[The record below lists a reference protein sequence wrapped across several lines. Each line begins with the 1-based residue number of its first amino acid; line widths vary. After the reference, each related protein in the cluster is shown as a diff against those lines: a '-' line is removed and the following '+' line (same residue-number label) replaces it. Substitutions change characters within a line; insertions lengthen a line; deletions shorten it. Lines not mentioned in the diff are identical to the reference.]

1 MNMKITKFPALVTL
15 LTDEE
20 QPIHEESKNGD
31 DSSPGGRGLQL
42 YLQRIG
48 EVDLLKP
55 EEERELALQNM
66 KGDTAAREQLIMANL
81 RLVVHIAKDYRG
93 FGLPFLDLI
102 NEGNIG
108 LMRGIERYDPDKGSK
123 VSSYAAWWIK
133 QSMRTA
139 LADQAKTIRV
149 PVHKVEE
156 IRRMQRVVA
165 RLTEILGQEPTD
177 AEIAKELGT
186 SESRVARLQN
196 CSPREISLDREIN
209 PKDGNSGTIQDIIPD
224 TNVVDPAKTL
234 ETKDQGT
241 LVRELLTNI
250 SHRESIILQ
259 ERFGLNGTE
268 PKTFK
273 EIGELFHLSRDR
285 IRQMQDVALEKLGR
299 VLRKM
304 EPGHFS
310 AGKT

>member
-1 MNMKITKFPALVTL
+1 MKVTKFPALVTL

-20 QPIHEESKNGD
+20 QQIHEESKNGD

-55 EEERELALQNM
+55 EEERKLALQNM
-66 KGDTAAREQLIMANL
+66 KGDTVAREQLIMANL

-196 CSPREISLDREIN
+196 CSLREISLDREIN
-209 PKDGNSGTIQDIIPD
+209 PKDGNSGTIQEIIPD

-259 ERFGLNGTE
+259 DRFGLNGTE
-268 PKTFK
+268 PKTLK

-304 EPGHFS
+304 EPVHFS
-310 AGKT
+310 AEKT

>member
-1 MNMKITKFPALVTL
+1 MKITKFPALVTL

>member
-1 MNMKITKFPALVTL
+1 
-15 LTDEE
+15 
-20 QPIHEESKNGD
+20 
-31 DSSPGGRGLQL
+31 
-42 YLQRIG
+42 
-48 EVDLLKP
+48 
-55 EEERELALQNM
+55 
-66 KGDTAAREQLIMANL
+66 
-81 RLVVHIAKDYRG
+81 
-93 FGLPFLDLI
+93 
-102 NEGNIG
+102 
-108 LMRGIERYDPDKGSK
+108 
-123 VSSYAAWWIK
+123 
-133 QSMRTA
+133 
-139 LADQAKTIRV
+139 
-149 PVHKVEE
+149 
-156 IRRMQRVVA
+156 MQRVVA